1 MLVFLYDRVV
11 VVFERQDFCFAPVVH
26 GDALHV
32 AEKVRTRCGVGLP
45 SDELGVEPDFALG
58 KFDRER
64 PVEFA
69 VDLERHEFVVDRH
82 PVVFA
87 NQVCQ
92 LPDPDFVAV
101 EPQQLG
107 NIFGDMQFAGLEI
120 RFPPTHVGG
129 VQHEHQGLEIRG
141 VGCEHGAMG
150 CLGIFRAGG

>member
-1 MLVFLYDRVV
+1 MV

-92 LPDPDFVAV
+92 LPDPDFVAAPAAWQYIRRHAV
-101 EPQQLG
+101 RRPG
-107 NIFGDMQFAGLEI
+107 NPLSTNPCGRRPA
-120 RFPPTHVGG
+120 
-129 VQHEHQGLEIRG
+129 
-141 VGCEHGAMG
+141 
-150 CLGIFRAGG
+150 

>member
-1 MLVFLYDRVV
+1 MDGNGRWAQKRGMPRTFGHKAGV
-11 VVFERQDFCFAPVVH
+11 E
-26 GDALHV
+26 ALR
-32 AEKVRTRCGVGLP
+32 EIIKY